1 MPSPGR
7 ILKSVLIIMG
17 ACLAILVILELGLR
31 ITGKGYDPAVLL
43 KDATGS
49 LRANP
54 AFSQRILK
62 PGTVVPLYYESAETM
77 PPGKRILVI
86 GDSSARG
93 SHGASYNFAQ
103 ILDRMLG
110 EAYGISQLSFPVAN
124 SHVIRLLAESTAQQA
139 DLIIIYAGH
148 YEYVGPFSGNPPL
161 GDLHQTIQGARG
173 HLAFQASRLRQL
185 WQGLKQPDR
194 GTVYSGTHSFRACQ
208 VSVRESDRERQQAMC
223 RENFSA
229 MARFLKQ
236 QGKHVIL
243 CVPGVN
249 TRDAAPFNSNF
260 SKNHTAEEQGQIVR
274 LMQVGGYNYQAGKDQ
289 HAIELLTRAL
299 RMEERFAQPHF
310 ILAKIYEKQG
320 QAGLARAHYERAVE
334 LDGIPL
340 RADASIRKAIQRAAI
355 DAGADLLDIHQVLAA
370 GSTNQIPGSEWFHDH
385 VHLNFQGHRAVAEAL
400 YERITGQESTT
411 TNFPVMV
418 QYTPSAQHEIERAF
432 MDELLRPPLSYR
444 YANNQQISRLRNPLL
459 ALSNLTA
466 RVTTTPL
473 SRNQRLGR
481 IDTML
486 TSETPRDASPEIET
500 LLDENPYDI
509 AARIRQSK
517 LGRLTGQVK
526 SPKHQIK
533 LSRSYKQSP
542 EALVELA
549 ETYAQLINP
558 RDALKTYEKVLVMD
572 QANIP
577 AYRGAATALMEQGRY
592 GEAIQG
598 LSQALRHE
606 PENPDVHEQAAELYE
621 RAKNFMMARQHIQRV
636 LQIDPN
642 RTSAQAIMQR
652 LQSTGNETARKM
664 NNEGSELMK
673 TQRYAEALQ
682 RFKQAI
688 DLYPDA
694 PMAINNLAYLLA
706 TCPDETFRDGKQ
718 AVALATRLVSFAKD
732 APQPG
737 FRATLAAAYAES
749 GDFESAVETIIQA
762 VEDAETLGQAEAAG
776 EFLEI
781 MGRYKEGEPY
791 RHAPEGG

>member
-54 AFSQRILK
+54 AFSQRMLK

-93 SHGASYNFAQ
+93 SHGASYNFAEV
-103 ILDRMLG
+103 LGRMLG

-161 GDLHQTIQGARG
+161 GDPHQTIQGARG

-194 GTVYSGTHSFRACQ
+194 GTVYSGTYSFRACQ

-236 QGKHVIL
+236 QGKQVIL

-444 YANNQQISRLRNPLL
+444 YANNQQISRLRNPLP

-473 SRNQRLGR
+473 SRSQRLGR

-500 LLDENPYDI
+500 LLDENPYDL

-549 ETYAQLINP
+549 ETYAQVINP
-558 RDALKTYEKVLVMD
+558 RDALKTYEKVLAMD

-598 LSQALRHE
+598 LSQALQHE

-664 NNEGSELMK
+664 NNEGSDFMK

-682 RFKQAI
+682 RFRQAI

-776 EFLEI
+776 EFLQI
-781 MGRYKEGEPY
+781 MGRYKEGQPY